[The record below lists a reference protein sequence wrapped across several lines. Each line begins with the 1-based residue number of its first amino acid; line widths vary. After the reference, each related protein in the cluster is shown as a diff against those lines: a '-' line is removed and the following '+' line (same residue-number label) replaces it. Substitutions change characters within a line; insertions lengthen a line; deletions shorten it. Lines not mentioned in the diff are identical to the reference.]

1 MSKDL
6 KTLQAT
12 LEPKQARL
20 KELDEKV
27 VGGALTDSEM
37 GELRTL
43 TTEIDELVT
52 DVEVLQRAADRAK
65 GKARAAFDKKAPE
78 QEMRENVNFLEM
90 ARALKSNRP
99 LEGRIA
105 ELHQEGEK
113 EARIA
118 GVDATEGIALPS
130 WMHPASRGLDAAT
143 AATAGNLIPTLQQPF
158 TPALRPTSVLEM
170 LGATFLTGLTGNLE
184 FPAGDALATA
194 SFTTETGTA
203 SETTPTTKK
212 PTLTP
217 KRLATWSKTTLQ
229 LLAQSSMNVA
239 QWLEREMLSAEM
251 RKINEVAIKGGGT
264 NEPTGILAMTLPSG
278 HVLKIGPDAN
288 TGLAV
293 SRAHLLELERL
304 LTDAYADSGN
314 IKILTTAKVRAA
326 LKNLPSASGIAPMV
340 WEANNTVVG
349 YDAYAS
355 PLVPN
360 NLAVGTTAGVGNAL
374 IMGDFSRLIVGNWG
388 VRYLTLDNITG
399 SKGGEMEII
408 LNSFWDTQVVHKAAF
423 VCIKDALA

>member
-6 KTLQAT
+6 KTLQAA

-20 KELDEKV
+20 KELDERV
-27 VGGALTDSEM
+27 TAGAITDTEM

-43 TTEIDELVT
+43 TTEVDETVADIEL
-52 DVEVLQRAADRAK
+52 LQRSVERAK
-65 GKARAAFDKKAPE
+65 GKARAAFEKKTPE
-78 QEMRENVNFLEM
+78 AEMRESVNFLEM
-90 ARALKSNRP
+90 ARALKSNKP

-130 WMHPASRGLDAAT
+130 WMHARGLDAAT

-288 TGLAV
+288 TGLALT
-293 SRAHLLELERL
+293 RAHLLTLERL

-314 IKILTTAKVRAA
+314 IKILTTAKVKAF
-326 LKNLPSASGIAPMV
+326 LKNLPDASGIGPMV
-340 WEANNTVVG
+340 WRDQNTVVG

-360 NLAVGTTAGVGNAL
+360 NLDVGTTTGVGNAL

-399 SKGGEMEII
+399 SKGGEMELI